1 MSAPERHPGLTG
13 TVLRGITFSGSG
25 VILARGITLVTYIVL
40 ARLITPTELG
50 DFTAG
55 TFVVGIGVLFGGS
68 GMAAAVIHR
77 PDRLEEAAATAVV
90 ATSVSGL
97 LLTGVAVATAPLI
110 GLVFDSDTAAAVAAA
125 TAGVL
130 FLNSARV
137 IPNALLQRRFSFLRR
152 IVVQPAAALAFGV
165 VAIIATSEGMGV
177 WGLVAGQYAYAVIDF
192 VLSWTLVRWR
202 PQLRLGSVP
211 MWRELIRYGRHVLAG
226 SLVRRVGD
234 RVPILAAGSFV
245 GTAALG
251 QFQYANRIVTTSYT
265 LLGAGAS
272 YVVFP
277 AFARIADD
285 AARLRAA
292 FLRSLRW
299 MALVAMGLGLLL
311 IPLGEPLAI
320 LVFGERWA
328 QAGEAIVAL
337 ALFVPGRAI
346 ASVTGEGFKGAGVP
360 AERTRASVVGVVV
373 GILVMVALV
382 PPFGLIGVA
391 VGVTADALANG
402 LYSIHRAH
410 RAVGMPLGEMVR
422 RIAEPLAAGIPMV
435 LLLFALER
443 LVVDAASWST
453 VPGLALLAAEA
464 AFGMF
469 VYGVALSAISPAAAH
484 DFKRLVRSFRDRKG
498 ARRDTPEPVVETP
511 EIQA

>member
-1 MSAPERHPGLTG
+1 MNTPERRPGLTG
-13 TVLRGITFSGSG
+13 TVLRGISFSGSG
-25 VILARGITLVTYIVL
+25 FILARGITLATYIVL

-55 TFVVGIGVLFGGS
+55 TFLIGIGVLLGGS

-77 PDRLEEAAATAVV
+77 RDRLEEAAATAV
-90 ATSVSGL
+90 AASSLAGL
-97 LLTGVAVATAPLI
+97 LLAGVGVATAPLI
-110 GLVFDSDTAAAVAAA
+110 GLIFDSDTAAAVAAA

-130 FLNSARV
+130 FLNSALV

-152 IVVQPAAALAFGV
+152 VVVQPAASLAFGV

-177 WGLVAGQYAYAVIDF
+177 WGLVAAQYAFAVTDF
-192 VLSWTLVRWR
+192 VLSWTLVQWR
-202 PQLRLGSVP
+202 PQLRLSSVS
-211 MWRELIRYGRHVLAG
+211 MWRELVAYGRHILAG
-226 SLVRRVGD
+226 SFVRRIGD

-245 GTAALG
+245 GAAALG

-277 AFARIADD
+277 AFARISHDER
-285 AARLRAA
+285 RLRAA

-299 MALVAMGLGLLL
+299 MALVGMTLGLLL

-328 QAGEAIVAL
+328 EAGEAIVAL

-346 ASVTGEGFKGAGVP
+346 ASVVGECFKGAGVP
-360 AERTRASVVGVVV
+360 AERTRASVVGVTAGVV
-373 GILVMVALV
+373 AMVALV

-391 VGVTADALANG
+391 LGVTADAVVSG
-402 LYSIHRAH
+402 LYSVYRAH

-422 RIAEPLAAGIPMV
+422 RIVEPLVAGVPMV
-435 LLLFALER
+435 LVLFALER
-443 LVVDAASWST
+443 FVVDTASQPT
-453 VPGLALLAAEA
+453 GLGLVLLAGEA
-464 AFGMF
+464 ALGLLI
-469 VYGVALSAISPAAAH
+469 YAIALRAISPSAAS
-484 DFKRLVRSFRDRKG
+484 DFGRVLRSFRDRGGRAGEDSPEAAVG
-498 ARRDTPEPVVETP
+498 ATD
-511 EIQA
+511 I

>member
-1 MSAPERHPGLTG
+1 MSTPERHPGLTG
-13 TVLRGITFSGSG
+13 TVLRGISFSGSG
-25 VILARGITLVTYIVL
+25 FILARGITLATYIVL

-55 TFVVGIGVLFGGS
+55 TFIIGIGVLFGGS

-77 PDRLEEAAATAVV
+77 RDRLEEAAATAVV
-90 ATSVSGL
+90 ATSAAGL
-97 LLTGVAVATAPLI
+97 LLTGLAVATAPLI
-110 GLVFDSDTAAAVAAA
+110 GLIFDSDTAAAVAAA

-130 FLNSARV
+130 LLNSARV
-137 IPNALLQRRFSFLRR
+137 IPNALLQRRFSMLRR
-152 IVVQPAAALAFGV
+152 VIVQPAASLAFGV

-177 WGLVAGQYAYAVIDF
+177 WGLVVAQYAFAVTDF
-192 VLSWTLVRWR
+192 VLSWGLVRWR
-202 PQLRLGSVP
+202 PQLRLSSVP
-211 MWRELIRYGRHVLAG
+211 MWRELISYGRHVLAG

-277 AFARIADD
+277 AFARISHD
-285 AARLRAA
+285 ARRLRAA

-299 MALVAMGLGLLL
+299 MALVGMGLGLLL
-311 IPLGEPLAI
+311 VPLGEPLAI
-320 LVFGERWA
+320 LVFGQRWA
-328 QAGEAIVAL
+328 EAGEAIVAL

-346 ASVTGEGFKGAGVP
+346 ASVAGEAFKGAGVP
-360 AERTRASVVGVVV
+360 AERTRASIVGVTA
-373 GILVMVALV
+373 GILAMVALV

-391 VGVTADALANG
+391 LGVTADAVANG

-410 RAVGMPLGEMVR
+410 KSIGMPLGEMVR
-422 RIAEPLAAGIPMV
+422 RIVEPLAAGVPMV
-435 LLLFALER
+435 LVLFALEEFVIDSASQPTGIG
-443 LVVDAASWST
+443 LV
-453 VPGLALLAAEA
+453 LLAGQA
-464 AFGMF
+464 ALGLLI
-469 VYGVALSAISPAAAH
+469 YAVALRAISPSAAS
-484 DFKRLVRSFRDRKG
+484 DFGRLVHSFRNRGRATGGESPEAAVG
-498 ARRDTPEPVVETP
+498 ATD
-511 EIQA
+511 I